1 MFITFHFWYDERI
14 GVSPIDG
21 KLIQSFCHFLT
32 RTGVHCTMCTM
43 YILLATLSPNAL
55 VAFQN
60 DNGNEGK
67 TPLHYLD
74 HKYDALLI
82 MMRMLVMVRMVLLF
96 QQYHLSD
103 LLFWNYRDDIKC
115 VWHFW
120 FSFDELPFDI
130 QLTAAAI
137 KPNW

>member
-1 MFITFHFWYDERI
+1 
-14 GVSPIDG
+14 
-21 KLIQSFCHFLT
+21 
-32 RTGVHCTMCTM
+32 MCTM

-82 MMRMLVMVRMVLLF
+82 MMRMMVMVRMVLLLMTMTIKVHKIKHKF
-96 QQYHLSD
+96 SNKIQQYRLSNTVTFYFEITD
-103 LLFWNYRDDIKC
+103 MI
-115 VWHFW
+115 
-120 FSFDELPFDI
+120 
-130 QLTAAAI
+130 
-137 KPNW
+137 